1 MILLLLYNR
10 FIKVKISLFGK
21 INQLQQYYLEN
32 KTINT
37 YFCNLIFFL
46 NGKFDFITN
55 YFSIMTFDTIDKNL
69 LKLLQDDSKKTT
81 KELSLK
87 LNLSVTAVYERIKKL
102 EKEGIISN
110 YVALLNR
117 NKIEKG
123 FVVFCHL
130 KLMQHT
136 KEFISQFEKEVV
148 RLNEVLECFHVSG
161 DYDYILKICV
171 KDMEEYRE
179 FMVTKLTTLQH
190 IGSTHSTFMIGEVK
204 NTTAFSL

>member
-1 MILLLLYNR
+1 MD
-10 FIKVKISLFGK
+10 S
-21 INQLQQYYLEN
+21 
-32 KTINT
+32 
-37 YFCNLIFFL
+37 
-46 NGKFDFITN
+46 
-55 YFSIMTFDTIDKNL
+55 IDK
-69 LKLLQDDSKKTT
+69 KLLQLLQADTKKTT

-102 EKEGIISN
+102 EREGIIDK
-110 YVALLNR
+110 YVVLLNR
-117 NKIEKG
+117 NKINKG

-130 KLMQHT
+130 KLLQHT
-136 KEFISQFEKEVV
+136 KEFINQFEKEVV
-148 RLNEVLECFHVSG
+148 KLDEVLECFHVSG

-204 NTTAFSL
+204 NSTSFTL

>member
-1 MILLLLYNR
+1 
-10 FIKVKISLFGK
+10 
-21 INQLQQYYLEN
+21 
-32 KTINT
+32 
-37 YFCNLIFFL
+37 
-46 NGKFDFITN
+46 
-55 YFSIMTFDTIDKNL
+55 MTLDNIDKKL
-69 LKLLQDDSKKTT
+69 LKLLQEDSKRTT

-102 EKEGIISN
+102 EREGVISN
-110 YVALLNR
+110 YVVLLNR
-117 NKIEKG
+117 NKIQKG

-148 RLNEVLECFHVSG
+148 QLTEVLECFHVSG

-171 KDMEEYRE
+171 ENMEEYRE

-204 NTTAFSL
+204 NSTSFVIN